1 MKYIKVSYKKYSKIY
16 NIILLSISISITLG
30 LILSFC
36 LDKELVNNIYNYFL
50 NHVNNY
56 KINIFNNIA
65 YPIIIYTS
73 IFILSLTLIGSF
85 IPFLMIIIENISI
98 GLLLGIILR
107 IKAIKG
113 LLFGIIYF
121 TLTKLLY
128 IIVLIYLTINIYKFI
143 RTLLLNI
150 KKKENISIYNLYSNI
165 IIKTLCCIIT
175 ISLYNVI
182 MLFIGPHIF
191 EMFTFLI

>member
-73 IFILSLTLIGSF
+73 TFILSLTLIGSF

-143 RTLLLNI
+143 RTFLLNI

-175 ISLYNVI
+175 ITLYNII

>member
-65 YPIIIYTS
+65 YPILIYTS
-73 IFILSLTLIGSF
+73 IFVLSLTLIGSF

>member
-56 KINIFNNIA
+56 KINIFNNII
-65 YPIIIYTS
+65 YPIIIYSS

-175 ISLYNVI
+175 ITLYNII
-182 MLFIGPHIF
+182 MLNVKFG
-191 EMFTFLI
+191 LC

>member
-73 IFILSLTLIGSF
+73 IFILSLTLIGNF
-85 IPFLMIIIENISI
+85 IPFLIIIIENISI

>member
-56 KINIFNNIA
+56 KINTFNNII
-65 YPIIIYTS
+65 YPIIIYSS

-175 ISLYNVI
+175 ITLYNII

>member
-1 MKYIKVSYKKYSKIY
+1 MKYIKISYKKYSKIY

-56 KINIFNNIA
+56 KINTFNNII
-65 YPIIIYTS
+65 YPIIIYSS

-143 RTLLLNI
+143 RTFLLNI

-175 ISLYNVI
+175 ITLYNII

>member
-36 LDKELVNNIYNYFL
+36 LDKELVSNIYNYFL

-56 KINIFNNIA
+56 KINIFNNII

-73 IFILSLTLIGSF
+73 VFILSLTLIGSF

-128 IIVLIYLTINIYKFI
+128 IIILIYLTINIYKFI
-143 RTLLLNI
+143 RTFLLNI

-175 ISLYNVI
+175 ITLYDII

-191 EMFTFLI
+191 EMFNFLI

>member
-1 MKYIKVSYKKYSKIY
+1 MKYIKASYKKYSKIY

-65 YPIIIYTS
+65 YPIVIYTS

-98 GLLLGIILR
+98 GFLLGIILR

>member
-182 MLFIGPHIF
+182 MLFIGPHRF

>member
-1 MKYIKVSYKKYSKIY
+1 MKYIKTSYKKYSKIY

-65 YPIIIYTS
+65 YPIVIYTS

-113 LLFGIIYF
+113 LLFGVIYF

-165 IIKTLCCIIT
+165 IIKTLCCIIIIT
-175 ISLYNVI
+175 LYNVI

-191 EMFTFLI
+191 EMFSFLI

>member
-85 IPFLMIIIENISI
+85 IPFLIIIIENISI

-191 EMFTFLI
+191 EMFTFLT